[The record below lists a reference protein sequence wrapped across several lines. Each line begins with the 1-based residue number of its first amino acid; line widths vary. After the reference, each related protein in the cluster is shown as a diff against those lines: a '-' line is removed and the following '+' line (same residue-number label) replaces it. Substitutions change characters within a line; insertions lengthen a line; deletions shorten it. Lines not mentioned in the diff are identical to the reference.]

1 MRMMVQV
8 VFPHDPFNA
17 AVRDGSVGRKMKR
30 ILDQQKPEA
39 VYFTDHRGH
48 RSAWMIIDMA
58 EASQI
63 PAIAEPWF
71 LGFNA
76 DIELHAVM
84 TPKDLEAAGLEQLG
98 KEWA

>member
-17 AVRDGSVGRKMKR
+17 AVRDGSIGSKIQR

-39 VYFTDHRGH
+39 AYFTDHRGH
-48 RSAWMIIDMA
+48 RSGWMVVDIAD
-58 EASQI
+58 ASRI
-63 PAIAEPWF
+63 PSIAEPWF
-71 LGFNA
+71 LAFNA

-84 TPKDLEAAGLEQLG
+84 TAQDLRAAGLEALG